1 MRTAIAFPLLLLLGA
16 CEADVN
22 DTHDSVT
29 LEYDENLAADAA
41 GDVSNGAQEIGGL
54 IVNDVQDA
62 AGAVENQ
69 ADDVSVDVDANVTT
83 DESAEG
89 Q

>member
-16 CEADVN
+16 CEANVSDAN
-22 DTHDSVT
+22 DTVT

-41 GDVSNGAQEIGGL
+41 GDISNGAQEIGGH
-54 IVNDVQDA
+54 IVNDVQGA
-62 AGAVENQ
+62 AGEIENR
-69 ADDVSVDVDANVTT
+69 ADDVSVDVDADVST
-83 DESAEG
+83 DEPAEA